1 MNRMKRNASVTVLNG
16 NFQQNHT
23 NTRNIA
29 SRTEKRCISMSVK
42 RLHNS
47 FMLLCPK
54 RDEKKLL
61 FFRWS
66 ASIFYFHFFYSHFF
80 FLVAVQRTLYSTFRY
95 GFGAWKEAFFN
106 RHTHFFILLS
116 FFLCVWALFFRNTAK
131 NITNT
136 K

>member
-54 RDEKKLL
+54 RGEKKLL

-66 ASIFYFHFFYSHFF
+66 ASIFYFHFFCSHFF
-80 FLVAVQRTLYSTFRY
+80 LVWLLCSVHCTVHFATVSVLERKHFLIV
-95 GFGAWKEAFFN
+95 
-106 RHTHFFILLS
+106 THISLFCLFFFIVCERYFS
-116 FFLCVWALFFRNTAK
+116 GTQQK
-131 NITNT
+131 T
-136 K
+136 